1 MIETKSIHCCI
12 CGKTFEYISDKI
24 DDDRKYIEEFGWKY
38 NSMKSRWACPNCI
51 DKERKNNDLEF
62 VAHLDEC
69 SAIVSGWSKWKQM
82 LFGRK

>member
-1 MIETKSIHCCI
+1 MKNSYMQIFVHNQP
-12 CGKTFEYISDKI
+12 
-24 DDDRKYIEEFGWKY
+24 RKEEAPFLTRFKPGVPLA
-38 NSMKSRWACPNCI
+38 RFLWACPNCI